1 MDKALY
7 IGMSG
12 ASQTMRAQTIHAH
25 NLANATTTGFRA
37 DLANAVAMQVYGD
50 GLPSRVYSMTESSGS
65 DFSQGPVQQTGNDLD
80 IAIKGEGWIAVQAE
94 DGTEAYTRAGSL
106 SVNQFGEL
114 LTGDGLPVVGNSGPI
129 VLPPF
134 EKLEIGMDGTLSV
147 RELGQGP
154 AVMAVLDRI
163 KLVNPE
169 NVDVMK
175 SADGLFRRLD
185 GETEVADGNVQLV
198 AGYLEGSNVN
208 IVDAM
213 VGMINLTRSYEMNIK
228 LMQTA
233 QQNSEASARL
243 LHIQ

>member
-25 NLANATTTGFRA
+25 NLANATTTGFRS

-50 GLPSRVYSMTESSGS
+50 GLPSRVYAMTESSGS
-65 DFSQGPVQQTGNDLD
+65 DFSHGPLQQTGNDLD
-80 IAIKGEGWIAVQAE
+80 VAIKGEGWIAVQAE
-94 DGTEAYTRAGSL
+94 DGTEAYTRAGSM
-106 SVNQFGEL
+106 SVSQFGEL
-114 LTGDGLPVVGNSGPI
+114 LTGDGLPVMGNSGPI

-169 NVDVMK
+169 NADVMK
-175 SADGLFRRLD
+175 SADGLFRRVD
-185 GETEVADGNVQLV
+185 GETEIADGNVQLV

-233 QQNSEASARL
+233 ERNSEASARL
-243 LHIQ
+243 LQIQ

>member
-12 ASQTMRAQTIHAH
+12 ASQIMRAQTVHAH
-25 NLANATTTGFRA
+25 NLANATTTGFRS

-50 GLPSRVYSMTESSGS
+50 GMPSRVYSMTEGSGS
-65 DFSQGPVQQTGNDLD
+65 DFSSGPLQQTGNDLD
-80 IAIKGEGWIAVQAE
+80 VAIKGEGWIAVQAD
-94 DGTEAYTRAGSL
+94 DGTEAYTRAGSM

-114 LTGDGLPVVGNSGPI
+114 LTGDGLPVMGNSGPI

-175 SADGLFRRLD
+175 GADGLFRRLD
-185 GETEVADGNVQLV
+185 GETGIADGNVQLV

-228 LMQTA
+228 MMQTA
-233 QQNSEASARL
+233 EQNSEASARL
-243 LHIQ
+243 LQIQ